1 MLNQKI
7 FIRKRGSMTAQL
19 EAVAKKIFEPPCPTN
34 HQTENGNSA
43 FINIGAEE
51 FGLQQCIICGK
62 VISTAPLDDEP
73 IPARYG
79 L

>member
-1 MLNQKI
+1 MN
-7 FIRKRGSMTAQL
+7 AQL
-19 EAVAKKIFEPPCPTN
+19 EAVAKKIFEPPCT
-34 HQTENGNSA
+34 HISENGISA
-43 FINIGAEE
+43 YINIGAEE
-51 FGLQQCIICGK
+51 LGLQQCIICGK